1 MAILAADGIGNII
14 QTYLLPQMPSIQG
27 TEADQ
32 FLILAKIFV
41 FILVIVLLSI
51 KGGFYVDIMNEQS
64 AVTRILATLSFGF
77 INAGLIVSTIL
88 VYVSGS
94 SFVGGSL
101 KLSGVTNLY
110 EESQM
115 VRIMIDNYNIWFA
128 IPAIAFVLISLFEPK
143 EGNQ

>member
-1 MAILAADGIGNII
+1 
-14 QTYLLPQMPSIQG
+14 MPSIQG